1 MSYDSV
7 DELLAAY
14 DPAVSAIALKARE
27 VVLATLPA
35 VIEMVDVPAKMLGY
49 GYEQTYK
56 GTICGIALHKAHVN
70 LMFAKGTELADP
82 DGLLEGTG
90 KKARHVKL
98 TAPED
103 VERAAVIDLLTAAA
117 ALTRAGLGQ

>member
-1 MSYDSV
+1 MSEMSI
-7 DELLAAY
+7 DELLATY
-14 DPAVSAIALKARE
+14 DPTVRAIALKARE
-27 VVLATLPA
+27 VVLATLPD

-56 GTICGIALHKAHVN
+56 GSICGIALHKSHVN
-70 LMFAKGTELADP
+70 LMFSKGTELSDP

-98 TAPED
+98 TAPEG
-103 VERAAVIDLLTAAA
+103 VERAPVIDLLTAAA
-117 ALTRAGLGQ
+117 ALTRAGLGR